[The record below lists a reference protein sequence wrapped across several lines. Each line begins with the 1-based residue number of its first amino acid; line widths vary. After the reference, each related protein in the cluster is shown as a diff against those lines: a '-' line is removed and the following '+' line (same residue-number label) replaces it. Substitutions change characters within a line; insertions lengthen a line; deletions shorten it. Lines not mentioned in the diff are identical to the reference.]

1 MSAVDEFRR
10 RARATWA
17 AGDWD
22 RMSLLIEPV
31 GALVLDRA
39 EVGAG
44 IDLLDVGTGSGGN
57 IAIPAALRGATV
69 VGVDL
74 TPELFEHARRRAA
87 AAGVDIDWVEGDAQD
102 LPFEDAGFDRVISTF
117 GAMFAP
123 DHARAAAELVR
134 VCRPGGRIVMTTW
147 ANDGFAGELFKL
159 TGAFLPPPPAGVQPP
174 PLWGVESH
182 VTEVFA
188 AAGVAAT
195 IERETVVFEFP
206 SAEDAVQHYAE
217 DFGPFVMARGVLEPQ
232 GRWEE
237 FLQSFGDIVRRF
249 SPTVDG
255 PARIQAEYLLI
266 TVER

>member
-1 MSAVDEFRR
+1 MSAVEEFRR

-22 RMSLLIEPV
+22 RMARLVEPV

-39 EVGAG
+39 DVGAG

-69 VGVDL
+69 VGVDV
-74 TPELFEHARRRAA
+74 TPELFEQARQRAA
-87 AAGVDIDWVEGDAQD
+87 AAGVAIDWVEGDAQD
-102 LPFEDAGFDRVISTF
+102 LPLGDASFDRVISTF

-134 VCRPGGRIVMTTW
+134 VCRPGGRILMTTW
-147 ANDGFAGELFKL
+147 ANDGFAGALFKL

-174 PLWGVESH
+174 PLWGIESH

-188 AAGVAAT
+188 AAGMEAM
-195 IERETVVFEFP
+195 IGRETVEFDFE
-206 SAEDAVQHYAE
+206 SVEDAVRSYAE
-217 DFGPFVMARGVLEPQ
+217 DFGPFVIARGVLEPQ
-232 GRWEE
+232 GRWDE

-249 SPTVDG
+249 NLTADG
-255 PARIQAEYLLI
+255 PARILAEYLLI